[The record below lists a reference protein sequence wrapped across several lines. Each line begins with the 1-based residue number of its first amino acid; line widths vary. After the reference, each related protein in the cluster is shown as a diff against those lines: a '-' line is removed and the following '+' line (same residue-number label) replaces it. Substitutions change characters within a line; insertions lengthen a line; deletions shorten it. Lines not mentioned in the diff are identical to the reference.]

1 MKIGVI
7 IRVFNHIL
15 KSQRRVSVCCAGC
28 MTALPN
34 VGFCCVY
41 LSTQP
46 TQRWPLGR
54 AMGAGECVCLDA
66 HTHLQIF
73 PPPTHTHT
81 HTHTTTTHQAQH
93 LAAISK
99 NITLEKRWKNTSL
112 VWWRRRERERWR
124 SNGPKPLSHLLI
136 FYRTLTTE
144 RQVCSAVFAVQPP
157 PPNAFT

>member
-1 MKIGVI
+1 MYDRSSKCWFLLCLFIYPAHSEVTPGASYG
-7 IRVFNHIL
+7 R
-15 KSQRRVSVCCAGC
+15 RRVCW
-28 MTALPN
+28 
-34 VGFCCVY
+34 F
-41 LSTQP
+41 
-46 TQRWPLGR
+46 GR
-54 AMGAGECVCLDA
+54 T
-66 HTHLQIF
+66 HTFTDI
-73 PPPTHTHT
+73 PPPYTHTHT